1 MIRTTVGVKN
11 LQKGNVWWNGRQK
24 TKGAAMAENKT
35 DLMRKA
41 LENLSKHRDDLIRA
55 LAEQYD
61 EDDKRGRLDKLPKIQ
76 ATIIAI
82 KKAMEERDDEQDGV
96 PDMDPEEINYPD

>member
-1 MIRTTVGVKN
+1 
-11 LQKGNVWWNGRQK
+11 
-24 TKGAAMAENKT
+24 MADNKT

-82 KKAMEERDDEQDGV
+82 KKAMKERDDEQDGE
-96 PDMDPEEINYPD
+96 PDMEQEEFDHPDS

>member
-1 MIRTTVGVKN
+1 
-11 LQKGNVWWNGRQK
+11 
-24 TKGAAMAENKT
+24 MADNKT

-82 KKAMEERDDEQDGV
+82 EKAMKKRDDEQGGK
-96 PDMDPEEINYPD
+96 PDRDQEVFDHPDS